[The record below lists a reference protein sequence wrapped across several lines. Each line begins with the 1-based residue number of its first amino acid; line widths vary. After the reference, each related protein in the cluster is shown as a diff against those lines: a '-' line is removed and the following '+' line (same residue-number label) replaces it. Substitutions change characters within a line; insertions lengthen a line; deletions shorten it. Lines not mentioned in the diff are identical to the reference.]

1 MVLHIKITE
10 IIPVVPD
17 DDIISV
23 LVQYILIGLEAN
35 KFVVRKCSM
44 ISLGIC
50 LGIKRVLKSQ
60 IAIGDEE
67 K

>member
-35 KFVVRKCSM
+35 LIILRKCSM

-50 LGIKRVLKSQ
+50 LEIKRVLKSQ
-60 IAIGDEE
+60 KAIGDEE